1 MENLPFAFGA
11 AVEIERVGA
20 DPVFDLIGFGERRS
34 PLNARGIDLFVG
46 LEIDDDPL
54 WMERIRF
61 AGEFAS
67 EVGIAFPIEKV
78 GALDGTV
85 AAGGEAPVWEGVGKN
100 VADWSFE
107 FGAAGEVSAL
117 MRGVTPRAVRVPV
130 PGGHAEF
137 TVVAVGDGAPA
148 RGDGLLNDVWRVDAV
163 DVAAGEN
170 VEGAAKGVVGI
181 EGIYLV
187 GGSGVDV
194 DGGIGSG
201 LREESAEV
209 QT

>member
-85 AAGGEAPVWEGVGKN
+85 AAGGEAPVWEGVGKH
-100 VADWSFE
+100 VADCARRAPRFRLNVKSRR
-107 FGAAGEVSAL
+107 ASRTVSI
-117 MRGVTPRAVRVPV
+117 
-130 PGGHAEF
+130 
-137 TVVAVGDGAPA
+137 
-148 RGDGLLNDVWRVDAV
+148 
-163 DVAAGEN
+163 EN
-170 VEGAAKGVVGI
+170 
-181 EGIYLV
+181 
-187 GGSGVDV
+187 
-194 DGGIGSG
+194 
-201 LREESAEV
+201 LRKRTA
-209 QT
+209 